1 MGNQATHSQQ
11 ILSDKALVTS
21 ILNAG
26 AYNHQSSP
34 AQQVITFDE
43 WIFDSSFD
51 SGNIQKVEQVGPTEF
66 NVWVAHD
73 NFKTE
78 HESKKRFWFYF
89 QVVPRKPIQE
99 GKERVVTFN
108 IKNMAKMQHR
118 QYSDG
123 MVPVY
128 KSIPHSD
135 TWKYIPTK
143 LTKYSLGKYNIE
155 LSFEYKFTSA
165 DQRVYLAYSFP
176 YSYTDAIKFVDSI
189 DRLYTDDKDIYFHRE
204 LLTLTKELRRIDLLT
219 ITAKGPKFEESIAK
233 YPTERVLENLFP
245 LVQSEIKDLSVL
257 HMMNPKLLKRPP
269 IFPKQY
275 IFITARVHA
284 AEAPGSMMFESF
296 VKRLLDKSDE
306 VSRRLLE
313 KFVFILIPVLNPDGV
328 ARGNSRYDLFA
339 RDPNDIFDNPKFETE
354 PPQYAVIELAKELGK
369 NQRLWMFLDM
379 HAHCNHD
386 GAFVFGTLG
395 KDKQQKLDTRTFI
408 RVLDCYSKHFDFE
421 ASTWNACNFEAPNG
435 VAKNAVMFHSNCH
448 HSYTLEASYHKG
460 IKDAERYVRFTV
472 EDLKKRWDIRN
483 QLKKAEAEGIDCKVA
498 DDDLLEKY
506 FPKIQYRLVPEH
518 FEEVGDALRHAILE
532 VVGDHPNSK
541 LKDTCFGNL
550 KNLIQFQQSLP
561 IISLTKKGAK
571 KKSSKKGSK
580 TSSKKTEEHKEGSGD
595 EESDDDVDNDEEEQ
609 EENPPSSK
617 KDRDEL

>member
-1 MGNQATHSQQ
+1 MENQTTHIQQ
-11 ILSDKALVTS
+11 ILSDKALVNS

-26 AYNHQSSP
+26 AYNHPPSS

-66 NVWVAHD
+66 DFWVAPD

-78 HESKKRFWFYF
+78 QESQKRFWFYF
-89 QVVPRKPIQE
+89 QVFPRKPIE
-99 GKERVVTFN
+99 KGEERVVTFN
-108 IKNMAKMQHR
+108 IKNMATMHHR
-118 QYSDG
+118 QYSDS

-128 KSIPHSD
+128 KSIPYSD
-135 TWKYIPTK
+135 TWKYLPTK
-143 LTKYSLGKYNIE
+143 LTKYSLGKENIE

-165 DQRVYLAYSFP
+165 DKRVYLAFSFP
-176 YSYTDAIKFVDSI
+176 YSYTDVIKFVDSI
-189 DRLYTDDKDIYFHRE
+189 NHLYTDDKDIYFHRE

-219 ITAKGPKFEESIAK
+219 ITAKGPKFEEAIAK
-233 YPTERVLENLFP
+233 YLKERVLENLFP
-245 LVQSEIKDLSVL
+245 LIQSEINDLSLL
-257 HMMNPKLLKRPP
+257 HKMNPKLLKRPP

-284 AEAPGSMMFESF
+284 AEAGGSYMFEGF

-313 KFVFILIPVLNPDGV
+313 KFVFILIPILNPDGV

-339 RDPNDIFDNPKFETE
+339 RDPNDIFNNPKFETE

-369 NQRLWMFLDM
+369 NKRLWMFVDM
-379 HAHCNHD
+379 HAHCSRE

-395 KDKQQKLDTRTFI
+395 KEKEQRLDTRAFI
-408 RVLDCYSKHFDFE
+408 RILDCYSKHFDFE
-421 ASTWNACNFEAPNG
+421 GSTWNACNFEAPNG
-435 VAKNAVMFHSNCH
+435 VAKNAVMFHTHCH
-448 HSYTLEASYHKG
+448 HSYTLETSYHRG
-460 IKDAERYVRFTV
+460 IKDSERYVRFTV

-506 FPKIQYRLVPEH
+506 FPKIRYNFVPEH
-518 FEEVGDALRHAILE
+518 FEEIGDALRHAILE

-541 LKDTCFGNL
+541 LKDTCFGSL
-550 KNLIQFQQSLP
+550 EKLIQFQQSLP
-561 IISLTKKGAK
+561 IISLTPKVNKEERLQ
-571 KKSSKKGSK
+571 KS
-580 TSSKKTEEHKEGSGD
+580 EP
-595 EESDDDVDNDEEEQ
+595 
-609 EENPPSSK
+609 ENLSQDGK
-617 KDRDEL
+617 A